1 MKIFVFLMPLIFAI
15 QCIAQKRNPKNQAVF
30 LEDISWTKAR
40 EILNKESVIV
50 IPLGAGSKEHGP
62 HLPLATDFIQAEG
75 IKNNLA
81 LERKVIIAPTVN
93 YGFYP
98 AFLKYAGSTSLSF
111 ATGTDMILQIVRS
124 IAGYGPRRFYI
135 INIGVST
142 TPTLE
147 AAART
152 LADEGI
158 LLYYSRYDRP
168 NFEDVEKNIRTKE
181 FSGHADEME
190 TSNVLS
196 LRPDL
201 VQMKFAVNDSSIK
214 NKMGIMTP
222 VALEGGILNT
232 SGINGYATL
241 GTKEKGTLSMN
252 AFTREVIREID
263 SITSAALPV
272 FKDRKEAYKQYEGDY
287 ISDKGLTCSISMEGN
302 KLIYIWN
309 GRDQRN
315 FFPLYADAE
324 DYFTS
329 LPLNIL
335 FIKNEKGEVAKAW
348 CRFRGQSF
356 WLVKKNPTPMQN

>member
-1 MKIFVFLMPLIFAI
+1 MKIIAFLILHIFGYTCFAQNRDPENKAI
-15 QCIAQKRNPKNQAVF
+15 F

-40 EILNKESVIV
+40 EILNAESVIV

-62 HLPLATDFIQAEG
+62 HLPLSTDFIQAEG
-75 IKNNLA
+75 IKNKLA
-81 LERKVIIAPTVN
+81 LERKVVIAPTVN

-98 AFLKYAGSTSLSF
+98 AFLKYAGSTSVTF
-111 ATGTDMILQIVRS
+111 ATGTDMILQVVRS
-124 IAGYGPRRFYI
+124 LAGYGPRRFYI

-147 AAART
+147 AAAKT

-158 LLYYSRYDRP
+158 LLYFSRYDRP
-168 NFEDVEKNIRTKE
+168 NFDNTEKNIRTKE

-190 TSNVLS
+190 TSNILS

-201 VQMKFAVNDSSIK
+201 VDMRKAVDDSSIK
-214 NKMGIMTP
+214 NKTGVMTP

-241 GTKEKGTLSMN
+241 GTKEKGILSIN
-252 AFTREVIREID
+252 AFSKEVIREID
-263 SITSAALPV
+263 SITNSVLPV
-272 FKDRKEAYKQYEGDY
+272 VRDRKKEFMKYEGDY
-287 ISDKGLTCSISMEGN
+287 IDDKGLICSISQKDN
-302 KLIYIWN
+302 SLYFIWN

-315 FFPLYADAE
+315 FFPLYRDAD

-329 LPLNIL
+329 LPMNIL
-335 FIKNEKGEVAKAW
+335 FIKDDAGMFTKAW
-348 CRFRGQSF
+348 CRYRGQSF
-356 WLVKKNPTPMQN
+356 WVTKTKVKN